1 MNGQRTI
8 LHCDCNGFY
17 ASVECVLDPKL
28 KNVPMAVAGD
38 PEKRHGIILAKNE
51 LAKGY
56 GVTTAET
63 IASARRKCPFLVTVA
78 PHHGIYKDFSERINE
93 IYRRYTDLVEPF
105 SIDESWLDVTGSRR
119 LFGDG
124 KTIADKLRQL
134 VREETGV
141 TISVGV
147 SWNKIFA
154 KMGSDYKKP
163 DATTVITPANFRR
176 LLYPLPAG
184 DLFSV
189 GKKTAETLASMGIF
203 TIGDI
208 AAAREE
214 DLARRLGKA
223 GRMISRYAR
232 GLDDEPVR
240 SVSEEREVKS
250 IGNGATFEEDIR
262 GEEEYRRRL
271 LPLSQSVARRL
282 RKRGLKCMSLQVTVK
297 TPEFRTIQRQAQLE
311 TPLCTSRDICEA
323 AMAILKKTW
332 NMSQPARML
341 TVTAGSLVAENM
353 VSEQLS
359 LFEDENKAVKKR
371 EKIEKTVDELYERFG
386 GNIQLGTGKKKEK
399 E

>member
-17 ASVECVLDPKL
+17 ASVECVLDPEL

-63 IASARRKCPFLVTVA
+63 IASARRKCPSLVTVA

-341 TVTAGSLVAENM
+341 TVTAGSLVAEIM

>member
-63 IASARRKCPFLVTVA
+63 IASARRKCPSLVTVA

-240 SVSEEREVKS
+240 SASEEREVKS

-311 TPLCTSRDICEA
+311 TPLCTSRDICEE

>member
-17 ASVECVLDPKL
+17 ASVECVLDPEL

-63 IASARRKCPFLVTVA
+63 IASARRKCPSLVTVA